1 MWIIIFHLETW
12 NYLFAL
18 PRRVLTHT
26 NLSGA
31 HTRITVW
38 SVCLQCF
45 FFLQAAVKSMQHASR
60 SLCTFICIP
69 AVCPSLHSANA
80 RLLIMFQNPKAFGK
94 ALITPK
100 AHKPLFDLFFSYV
113 TFSIA
118 LFFFVHSS
126 MPRWCTVLKTGTVRL
141 RASICR
147 HWLVLV
153 CSVPSKPRGNLS
165 STYLVNKYW
174 LSQ

>member
-1 MWIIIFHLETW
+1 MTPQFSSKMNFSFWLSCGLSFFILRRGTTCLLCRAAFSPTQTW
-12 NYLFAL
+12 AARTLGSQ
-18 PRRVLTHT
+18 RD
-26 NLSGA
+26 LSA
-31 HTRITVW
+31 F
-38 SVCLQCF
+38 SAF
-45 FFLQAAVKSMQHASR
+45 FFFFQAAVKSMQHASR

-118 LFFFVHSS
+118 LFFFCPLLHAA
-126 MPRWCTVLKTGTVRL
+126 MMY
-141 RASICR
+141 
-147 HWLVLV
+147 
-153 CSVPSKPRGNLS
+153 SVENWDCEVEGVSL
-165 STYLVNKYW
+165 
-174 LSQ
+174 